1 MSELRAVAELIAPGA
16 ASSCVLLDCRH
27 SLDAPDYGRQAY
39 QAGHIPGA
47 QFASIDEV
55 LSGPLIPGQS
65 GRHPLPCPETLS
77 AQLRAW
83 GINHDSEVVVY
94 DDAQSAYAARAW
106 WLLRWLG
113 HERVKVL
120 DGGLAAWCREGG
132 LLAVTETPR
141 AAGNFVAHL
150 QQDKTISAD
159 ALLAQL
165 HSPALALLDAR
176 ALPRFR
182 GEVEPLDPVAGH
194 IPGAVCL
201 PFTDNLQAD
210 GRFKSPAELR
220 QRFAPLIDG
229 RTELISSCG
238 SGITA
243 CHNILAMVHAG
254 LPEPKLYAGS
264 WSEWISDPK
273 RPVARGEQ

>member
-176 ALPRFR
+176 ALPVFAARWNPSIR
-182 GEVEPLDPVAGH
+182 SPVISRA
-194 IPGAVCL
+194 PSVYRL
-201 PFTDNLQAD
+201 PIIY
-210 GRFKSPAELR
+210 KP
-220 QRFAPLIDG
+220 
-229 RTELISSCG
+229 
-238 SGITA
+238 
-243 CHNILAMVHAG
+243 MAG
-254 LPEPKLYAGS
+254 LSRPPNCGNALRRLSTAAQNLSVAVAPGS
-264 WSEWISDPK
+264 P
-273 RPVARGEQ
+273 PVITFWPWCTPACPSPSSTPARGANG